1 MTGWAVGGGVD
12 SDNARDAAFFYDKLE
27 QKVLPRYYGD
37 RSDWIA
43 IMKGA
48 ISHNASF
55 FNSHPMDGKQRRELI
70 AVAAYFRAERRG
82 FAPSAEWDDWFQAE
96 IEIDTQLQEAAG
108 RLPRSHATA
117 SHT

>member
-1 MTGWAVGGGVD
+1 M
-12 SDNARDAAFFYDKLE
+12 NARKAVPSTTTVKCRRPAAARTRTTSRAVPASKNADAAT
-27 QKVLPRYYGD
+27 
-37 RSDWIA
+37 
-43 IMKGA
+43 
-48 ISHNASF
+48 
-55 FNSHPMDGKQRRELI
+55 HPMDGKQRRELI